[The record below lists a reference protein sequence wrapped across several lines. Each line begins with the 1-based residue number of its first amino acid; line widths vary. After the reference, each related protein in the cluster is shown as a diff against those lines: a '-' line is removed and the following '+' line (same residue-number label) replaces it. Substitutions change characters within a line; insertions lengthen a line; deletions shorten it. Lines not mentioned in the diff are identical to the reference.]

1 MAASRAPTSPMAAS
15 PPAARGVPWWARA
28 FWKAHTAVYR
38 ASGGLL
44 GHSLIVQH
52 TLLLTTTGRKT
63 GQPRTRA
70 ITYFTFP
77 DLDGAL
83 ALVASNWG
91 TDAPPAWYLNL
102 LAQPRAQV
110 QLKRQR
116 FTVTASVATAEERA
130 RLWPQVV
137 AANRQYARY
146 QAGITREIPIV
157 LLRRAN

>member
-1 MAASRAPTSPMAAS
+1 VTAPRPA
-15 PPAARGVPWWARA
+15 AARGAPWWARA
-28 FWKAHTAVYR
+28 FWKAHTAVYH

-44 GHSLIVQH
+44 GHSLVVQR

-70 ITYFTFP
+70 ITYFSFP
-77 DLDGAL
+77 DLEGAL

-91 TDAPPAWYLNL
+91 SDSPPAWYLNL
-102 LAQPRAQV
+102 IAQPRAQV
-110 QLKRQR
+110 QLKRET
-116 FTVTASVATAEERA
+116 FPVIASVASARERA
-130 RLWPQVV
+130 LLWPQVV

-146 QAGITREIPIV
+146 QAETSREIPIV

>member
-1 MAASRAPTSPMAAS
+1 MSAPRPTS
-15 PPAARGVPWWARA
+15 AARGAPWWARA
-28 FWKAHTAVYR
+28 FWKTHTAVYR
-38 ASGGLL
+38 ATGGLL
-44 GHSLIVQH
+44 GHSLIVQR

-77 DLDGAL
+77 SLDGAL

-91 TDAPPAWYLNL
+91 SDAPPAWYLNL
-102 LAQPRAQV
+102 IAQPRAQV
-110 QLKRQR
+110 QLKRAT
-116 FTVTASVATAEERA
+116 FPVIASVASAEERT

-146 QAGITREIPIV
+146 QATTTREIPIV
-157 LLRRAN
+157 LLRRAS